1 MHHLACGGM
10 WEGEFGGMEAEA
22 FGGFASVEAVTDDRC
37 IESEGVRGMDAELV
51 GASGEGEEIHEDR
64 AVRPTLADEKTGEGR
79 FAMLH
84 MDHLSGTVVGV
95 GEERQVNKTC

>member
-1 MHHLACGGM
+1 MHHLARGGM
-10 WEGEFGGMEAEA
+10 WKGEFGGMEAEA
-22 FGGFASVEAVTDDRC
+22 FGGFASVEAVADDRC
-37 IESEGVRGMDAELV
+37 IEAE
-51 GASGEGEEIHEDR
+51 EDR
-64 AVRPTLADEKTGEGR
+64 AVRPALADEKTGEGR